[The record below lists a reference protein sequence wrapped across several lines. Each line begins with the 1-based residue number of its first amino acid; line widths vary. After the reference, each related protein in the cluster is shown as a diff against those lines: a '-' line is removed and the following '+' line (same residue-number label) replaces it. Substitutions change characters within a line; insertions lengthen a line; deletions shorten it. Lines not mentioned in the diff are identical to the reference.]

1 MRNFLNVIKQ
11 HKVLTFGVGILILLF
26 VLLQQFY
33 FIKLDNRIKNL
44 VNQKES
50 LLKEKQQLEKVLANF
65 AKEMDNVKSQSS
77 SLKDILL
84 LKTKI
89 LDYKQNAMFLKEI
102 TDFNEITFENI
113 TPTKFEKTSA
123 LGRWIINVGVRGSY
137 LQIKNYIE
145 YLNKLPYIV
154 HINRLELNKG
164 NNKQA
169 NKAQITL
176 EVICR

>member
-1 MRNFLNVIKQ
+1 MRNLLNAIKQ
-11 HKVLTFGVGILILLF
+11 HKILLIGVGVLVFLL
-26 VLLQQFY
+26 VLLQDLY

-50 LLKEKQQLEKVLANF
+50 LLKEKQQLENVLINF
-65 AKEMDNVKSQSS
+65 KKEVENTKSQSS
-77 SLKDILL
+77 TLKNIFL
-84 LKTKI
+84 LKTRI
-89 LDYKQNAMFLKEI
+89 LDYKQNALFLKEI
-102 TDFNEITFENI
+102 TDFNEIVFENI
-113 TPTKFEKTSA
+113 TPAKFEKTSA

-145 YLNKLPYIV
+145 YLNKLPYII

-164 NNKQA
+164 SNKQA
-169 NKAQITL
+169 NRAQITL